1 MHFVIYNKY
10 YNINNMNVLNGKR
23 NLFLYNNANINT
35 EVNFYKTSKYSSE
48 KQLLKYYNNHL

>member
-1 MHFVIYNKY
+1 
-10 YNINNMNVLNGKR
+10 MNVLNGKR